1 MTGHAAGNRLEG
13 RHSMGKNPVRHPDV
27 ANPPDP
33 LSTGGHPQGNP
44 APGAASPPNLRL
56 VAWEV
61 TRTCNLACIHCR
73 AAALDRPYPNELT
86 TEECFGVLDQIGEIG
101 KPIIILTGGEPLLR
115 PDIFEIAAY
124 GNARGFR
131 MTMAVNGTLLTRE
144 KAERMVQV
152 GIQRVSISMDGA
164 RAATHDVFRRVQG
177 AFQGALGGVE
187 SARAAGLDFQ
197 INTTITKQ
205 NLHELPAI
213 QDLAVSLGAVA
224 HHIFLLVPMGR
235 GRDLDEQGISAEQ
248 YEETLH
254 WFYEQKDK
262 VPLQLKA
269 TCAPHYY
276 RILRQ
281 RAKSEGKEVTMQ
293 SFGLDAVTR
302 GCLGG
307 TGFVFLSHL
316 GQVQPCG
323 YLELDCGN
331 VRGKSFKEIWENS
344 EIFKNLRDF
353 KKYEGK
359 CGSCEYVRVCG
370 GCRARAYESTGNYL
384 APEPLCL
391 HEPRC
396 A

>member
-1 MTGHAAGNRLEG
+1 M
-13 RHSMGKNPVRHPDV
+13 
-27 ANPPDP
+27 
-33 LSTGGHPQGNP
+33 GGHP
-44 APGAASPPNLRL
+44 PGKPQSGASSLPTLRL

-86 TEECFGVLDQIGEIG
+86 KEECFRVLDQIGEIG

-124 GNARGFR
+124 GNAQGFR

-144 KAERMVQV
+144 KAGRMVQV
-152 GIQRVSISMDGA
+152 GIQRISVSIDGA
-164 RAATHDVFRRVQG
+164 TPVSHDAFRKVQG
-177 AFQGALGGVE
+177 AFHGALGGIE
-187 SARAAGLDFQ
+187 SAKAAGLDFQ

-205 NLHELPAI
+205 NLNELSAI

-235 GRDLDEQGISAEQ
+235 GKDLDEQGINAEQ

-254 WFYEQKDK
+254 WFYEQRDK

-293 SFGLDAVTR
+293 SFGLDAMTR

-331 VRGKSFKEIWENS
+331 VREKSFKEIWENS
-344 EIFKNLRDF
+344 EIFRNLRDF

-391 HEPRC
+391 HEPGC